1 MMTMART
8 ESSYGAEKLSPRQKT
23 WISAAEILCPRQ
35 KNGSSDAEIGI
46 SRQKTC
52 SSDAEIGI
60 SGQKACSSAAV
71 KHRPRL
77 RTRIYATE
85 IGIRRGFS
93 NTNYHELFINFSDS
107 RLYDE
112 LHGNYMFYLNTNYHE
127 LTTNFSLMIINGQL
141 MVIIC

>member
-1 MMTMART
+1 MTTMART
-8 ESSYGAEKLSPRQKT
+8 ECSNGAEKLSPRQKT

-46 SRQKTC
+46 SGQKTCSSDAEIGLPRQKAC

-85 IGIRRGFS
+85 IGIRRSFS
-93 NTNYHELFINFSDS
+93 NTNYHELN
-107 RLYDE
+107 
-112 LHGNYMFYLNTNYHE
+112 
-127 LTTNFSLMIINGQL
+127 TNFSLMKINGQL

>member
-1 MMTMART
+1 MART
-8 ESSYGAEKLSPRQKT
+8 ECSYGAEKLSPRQKT

-35 KNGSSDAEIGI
+35 KNG
-46 SRQKTC
+46 

-85 IGIRRGFS
+85 IGIRRSFS
-93 NTNYHELFINFSDS
+93 NTNYHELNTKAEGLASDS
-107 RLYDE
+107 E
-112 LHGNYMFYLNTNYHE
+112 NEVAIFH
-127 LTTNFSLMIINGQL
+127 
-141 MVIIC
+141 

>member
-1 MMTMART
+1 MTMARKDC
-8 ESSYGAEKLSPRQKT
+8 SYGAEKLSPRQKNG
-23 WISAAEILCPRQ
+23 SSDAEKLSPRQ

-46 SRQKTC
+46 SGQKTC

-85 IGIRRGFS
+85 IGIRHGRNNVRMMFEVKEVKEVIATLEVKDDTSAGETNGRTFVVNSVNFDNFDNFPLSFS
-93 NTNYHELFINFSDS
+93 
-107 RLYDE
+107 
-112 LHGNYMFYLNTNYHE
+112 
-127 LTTNFSLMIINGQL
+127 
-141 MVIIC
+141 